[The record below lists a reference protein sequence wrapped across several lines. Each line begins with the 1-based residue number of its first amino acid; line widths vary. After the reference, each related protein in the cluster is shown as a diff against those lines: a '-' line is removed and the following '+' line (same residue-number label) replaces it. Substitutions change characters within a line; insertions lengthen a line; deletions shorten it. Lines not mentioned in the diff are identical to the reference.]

1 MLKYGICQISFLDWK
16 EHQMNQVLTEPLFY
30 IDLIYGISFLLM
42 SFVIF
47 EGTRKA
53 SSIIFVPTF
62 YMLGGFGLVHGI
74 TELIDWVSF
83 ILKTSG
89 VGEFVVLIIL
99 SQSCLITS
107 FVLLLQFGINILT
120 YKSEKKGIYRSLP
133 ILLFAAYTVY
143 IIFAETS
150 HIRTAGLIS
159 RRGFGFSGALLSG
172 LAFFSLAK
180 SMKVIGHPKLTKRLI
195 VTGIGFVCYAVF
207 GGLIINPIFGL
218 PIQLFRAVCAFTIT
232 ISSFYVLD
240 VFKASE

>member
-1 MLKYGICQISFLDWK
+1 
-16 EHQMNQVLTEPLFY
+16 MNQILTESLFY
-30 IDLIYGISFLLM
+30 IDLLYGISFLLM

-53 SSIIFVPTF
+53 SSIMFVPTF
-62 YMLGGFGLVHGI
+62 YILGGFGLVHGI

-89 VGEFVVLIIL
+89 AGEFKVLIIL

-133 ILLFAAYTVY
+133 ALLFIAYIAY
-143 IIFAETS
+143 IFISETS
-150 HIRTAGLIS
+150 HVRTAGLIA

-180 SMKVIGHPKLTKRLI
+180 SMKARGNPRLTNGLV

-207 GGLIINPIFGL
+207 GGLVVEPILGL
-218 PIQLFRAVCAFTIT
+218 PIQLFRAVCAFTIAVY
-232 ISSFYVLD
+232 SFAILEILKVS
-240 VFKASE
+240 K

>member
-1 MLKYGICQISFLDWK
+1 MS
-16 EHQMNQVLTEPLFY
+16 QVLAEPLFY
-30 IDLIYGISFLLM
+30 IDLLYGLSFLLM
-42 SFVIF
+42 SFVVF

-53 SSIIFVPTF
+53 SSINFVPTF
-62 YMLGGFGLVHGI
+62 YILSGFGLVHGI

-89 VGEFVVLIIL
+89 AGEFKVLTIL

-133 ILLFAAYTVY
+133 VLLFVAYAAYV
-143 IIFAETS
+143 IFTETS
-150 HIRTAGLIS
+150 HIRTAGLIA

-172 LAFFSLAK
+172 IAFFSLAK
-180 SMKVIGHPKLTKRLI
+180 SMKVTGQPRLTNGLI

-207 GGLIINPIFGL
+207 GGLAVEPILGL
-218 PIQLFRAVCAFTIT
+218 PIQLFRAVCAFTIAFY
-232 ISSFYVLD
+232 SFAILEILTVS
-240 VFKASE
+240 K

>member
-1 MLKYGICQISFLDWK
+1 
-16 EHQMNQVLTEPLFY
+16 MNQVLTEPLFY
-30 IDLIYGISFLLM
+30 IDFFYGISFLLM
-42 SFVIF
+42 SFVVL

-83 ILKTSG
+83 ILKTIG
-89 VGEFVVLIIL
+89 AGEFVVLTIL

-133 ILLFAAYTVY
+133 VLLFVAYTVY
-143 IIFAETS
+143 IFVTETP
-150 HIRTAGLIS
+150 HIRTAGLIA

-180 SMKVIGHPKLTKRLI
+180 SMKVIGHPRLTHGLI

-207 GGLIINPIFGL
+207 GGLVVEPILGL
-218 PIQLFRAVCAFTIT
+218 PIQLFRAVCAFTIAAY
-232 ISSFYVLD
+232 SFAILEILKVY
-240 VFKASE
+240 E

>member
-1 MLKYGICQISFLDWK
+1 
-16 EHQMNQVLTEPLFY
+16 MNQVLTEPLFY
-30 IDLIYGISFLLM
+30 IYLFYGISFLLM

-74 TELIDWVSF
+74 TELIEWVIF
-83 ILKTSG
+83 ILKTSRA
-89 VGEFVVLIIL
+89 GEFEVLTIL

-120 YKSEKKGIYRSLP
+120 YKSEKKDIYRSLP
-133 ILLFAAYTVY
+133 VLFFVAYTVY
-143 IIFAETS
+143 IFVAETP
-150 HIRTAGLIS
+150 HIRTAGLIA

-180 SMKVIGHPKLTKRLI
+180 SMKVIGHPRLTNGLI

-207 GGLIINPIFGL
+207 GGLVVEPILGL
-218 PIQLFRAVCAFTIT
+218 PIQLFRAVCALTIAINSFAILEILK
-232 ISSFYVLD
+232 IS
-240 VFKASE
+240 K

>member
-1 MLKYGICQISFLDWK
+1 MK
-16 EHQMNQVLTEPLFY
+16 QVLTEPLFY

-42 SFVIF
+42 SFVVF

-53 SSIIFVPTF
+53 SSIVFVPTF
-62 YMLGGFGLVHGI
+62 YMLGAFGFVHGI

-89 VGEFVVLIIL
+89 VGEFKLLTIL

-107 FVLLLQFGINILT
+107 FVLLLQFGINLLT

-133 ILLFAAYTVY
+133 ALLLVAYIAY
-143 IIFAETS
+143 IFISETS

-159 RRGFGFSGALLSG
+159 RLGFGFSGALLSG
-172 LAFFSLAK
+172 IAFFSLAK
-180 SMKVIGHPKLTKRLI
+180 SMKAIGNPRLTNGLI

-207 GGLIINPIFGL
+207 GGLLVEPILGL
-218 PIQLFRAVCAFTIT
+218 PIQLFRAVCAFTIAFY
-232 ISSFYVLD
+232 SFAILEILKVS
-240 VFKASE
+240 K